1 MTDAHYRCANC
12 DATFDDYVVL
22 DDVGEY
28 GTAACPECRQPSLR
42 LACERR
48 EGEA

>member
-1 MTDAHYRCANC
+1 MASEKSSGEMYRCASC

-22 DDVGEY
+22 DDDSIA

-42 LACERR
+42 LARD
-48 EGEA
+48 